1 MPEHKTVFDNNFKVD
16 EADTIFNYQKEL
28 TPILDLKNSD
38 FDQQIINEI
47 LLWKLNRYAK
57 ISSQALDLINE
68 IDTSTD
74 EINEDLTREVLKQL
88 LLTKGIQLP
97 MASTILRFRNKKIY
111 QIIDQRVFRI
121 IYPGKKLKINPIL
134 NVKNISIQVDLYI
147 QYLNDLKKVCHQFR
161 IEFENVDRILYMA
174 DKRINSNIP
183 LENYANRTGISG
195 KEIELF

>member
-1 MPEHKTVFDNNFKVD
+1 MPEHKTVFDNNFKVH

-68 IDTSTD
+68 IDISTD

-121 IYPGKKLKINPIL
+121 IYPGKKLKINPTL

-174 DKRINSNIP
+174 DKRININIP
-183 LENYANRTGISG
+183 LGNYANRTGISG

>member
-1 MPEHKTVFDNNFKVD
+1 MPEHKTVFDNNFRVD

-68 IDTSTD
+68 IDISTD

-121 IYPGKKLKINPIL
+121 IYPGKKLKINPTL

-183 LENYANRTGISG
+183 LGNYANRTGISV